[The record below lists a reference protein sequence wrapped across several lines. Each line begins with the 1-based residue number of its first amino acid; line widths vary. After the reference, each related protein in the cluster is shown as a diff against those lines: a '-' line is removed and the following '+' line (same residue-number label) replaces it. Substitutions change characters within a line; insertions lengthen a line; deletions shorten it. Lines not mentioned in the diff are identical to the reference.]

1 MLSNQK
7 HGVLKIIQNISTIDF
22 ATTFR
27 FCLMFGEC
35 LLFDVQIL
43 TCQVLAPYLY
53 EKMLIKNFAGLGV
66 IQIFADMFRI
76 NYKTVA
82 RKNQHLQKKIQRKFT
97 LLQTDKL

>member
-1 MLSNQK
+1 MLSNQT
-7 HGVLKIIQNISTIDF
+7 HGALKIIQNNSTIDF

-27 FCLMFGEC
+27 FRLMFGEC

-43 TCQVLAPYLY
+43 TCQWCQYLY
-53 EKMLIKNFAGLGV
+53 EKMLIKNFAGLKV
-66 IQIFADMFRI
+66 IRIFADMFRI
-76 NYKTVA
+76 DYKTVA